1 MPMSSTNQE
10 LKDNWGWFLA
20 LGIAM
25 MIGGGAALFA
35 PVLFSVV
42 IEQLVGFAFAA
53 GGIIMLVQMFTTK
66 DGWDA
71 RMTYLILGG
80 FTLLAGILL
89 LFRPL
94 EGMVALTIVLIV
106 ALFVSG
112 LLRIAVGVMAR
123 GETGAGWV
131 IAGGVI
137 SVLVSGYLFANYPE
151 VSAVLLGVMAA
162 ISLIGEGAGYVRFAY
177 GLKTDGSVSG

>member
-1 MPMSSTNQE
+1 MNTTNHDLQ
-10 LKDNWGWFLA
+10 KSWGWFLA
-20 LGIAM
+20 LGIAL

-35 PVLFSVV
+35 PLMFSVLV
-42 IEQLVGFAFAA
+42 EQLVGFAFAI

-71 RMTYLILGG
+71 RITYLILGL
-80 FTLLAGILL
+80 FTLLAGLML

-94 EGMVALTIVLIV
+94 EGVLALTLVLIV
-106 ALFVSG
+106 AMFVSG
-112 LLRIAVGVMAR
+112 LLRIAVGVMAK
-123 GETGAGWV
+123 GETGSGWI
-131 IAGGVI
+131 IAGGVV

-151 VSAVLLGVMAA
+151 VSAVLLGIMVA

-177 GLKTDGSVSG
+177 GLKTHKPVAA

>member
-1 MPMSSTNQE
+1 MTTTDRDFQ
-10 LKDNWGWFLA
+10 KNWGWFLA

-25 MIGGGAALFA
+25 MIGGGVVLFL
-35 PVLFSVV
+35 PLFFSVV
-42 IEQLVGFAFAA
+42 IEQMVGFAFAA

-71 RMTYLILGG
+71 RLTYLILGL
-80 FTLLAGILL
+80 FTLLAGVML

-94 EGMVALTIVLIV
+94 EGVLALTLVLIISMF
-106 ALFVSG
+106 ASG
-112 LLRIAVGVMAR
+112 LLRILVGYMAR
-123 GETGAGWV
+123 PDEGSGWV
-131 IAGGVI
+131 IFGGII
-137 SVLVSGYLFANYPE
+137 SVLVSGYLFFNYPE

-177 GLKTDGSVSG
+177 GLKTHDAAT